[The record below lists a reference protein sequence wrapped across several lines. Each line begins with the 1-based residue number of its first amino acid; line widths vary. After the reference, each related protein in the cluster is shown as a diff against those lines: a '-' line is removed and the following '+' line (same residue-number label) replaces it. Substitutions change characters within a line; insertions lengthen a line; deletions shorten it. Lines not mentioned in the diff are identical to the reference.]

1 LSFRPSVRQALLC
14 AVTAALLT
22 AGGVWAQQDDIGPLT
37 EHDMIDLTE
46 LPDFGDS
53 AGAYIS
59 PEQERLLGQG
69 FMRQMRRRA
78 PLVSDEEVESG
89 PGGWRPRRVLR

>member
-1 LSFRPSVRQALLC
+1 MSLRPTVRQALLC
-14 AVTAALLT
+14 AVTSVLLVT
-22 AGGVWAQQDDIGPLT
+22 GGVDAQQDDIGPLT

-69 FMRQMRRRA
+69 FMRQMR
-78 PLVSDEEVESG
+78 PGSESVVTNG
-89 PGGWRPRRVLR
+89 SVT